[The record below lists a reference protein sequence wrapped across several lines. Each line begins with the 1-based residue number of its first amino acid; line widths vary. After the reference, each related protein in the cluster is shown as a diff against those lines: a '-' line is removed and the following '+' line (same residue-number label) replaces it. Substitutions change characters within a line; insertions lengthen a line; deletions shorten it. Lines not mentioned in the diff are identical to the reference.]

1 MNKLVIIVLIF
12 LCQASY
18 SQRTFSKD
26 ELRADAEILFQALN
40 ELHPGLYRHSDT
52 ATIETTYYELQN
64 AFSDGIDE
72 ETAFLYFSAFIAR
85 VKCGHTYPNP
95 FNQKNNIIPSVINQS
110 VLLPFT
116 FAIINNQI
124 VVDKPLDD
132 KIKKHTVITHLNG
145 IEVENIV
152 DSLTHFIKA
161 DGNRTRKR
169 MKDLEVQL
177 TSKYEYFDYYFP
189 MVYNFADSIKVSTQ
203 KGDTITLQLLTKG
216 KRDSIY
222 TKSYPNSNMSNYDN
236 LWSKEINEEY
246 AYLRLGTFV
255 TWRLSFDWKDYLED
269 FFDELQFKGIEDLII
284 DIRGNEGGLTE
295 VTEYLVSKLAKVE
308 GETVFRKPH
317 LAYKKVNDNLRPYLT
332 TWSKWFYNT
341 SLWTKKLK
349 DNYRTIKF
357 SANKAQRIKKNKN
370 AFRGDSYLLIDESN
384 SSATFI
390 LAEICKKN
398 NYATLIGT
406 ETGGTKKGI
415 TAGQI
420 FFLTLPNTKIEVDI
434 PLIGRYPMK
443 SLVDEGIKP
452 DFWVAGTLQGY
463 ISNRDEQLEKAIEM
477 INNK

>member
-1 MNKLVIIVLIF
+1 M
-12 LCQASY
+12 CQTSFG
-18 SQRTFSKD
+18 QRNFSKD
-26 ELRADAEILFQALN
+26 ELSADAEILFQALN

-52 ATIETTYYELQN
+52 ATIKRAYDALQN
-64 AFSDGIDE
+64 DFSDGIDE
-72 ETAFLYFSAFIAR
+72 ETVFLRFSAFISK
-85 VKCGHTYPNP
+85 VKCGHTYLNP
-95 FNQKNNIIPSVINQS
+95 FNQRNKIIPSVIDRS

-116 FAIINNQI
+116 FIIIDKQI

-132 KIKKHTVITHLNG
+132 KIKKNTVITHING
-145 IEVENIV
+145 IEVESII
-152 DSLTHFIKA
+152 DSLTYFVKA
-161 DGNRTRKR
+161 DGNRTGKR
-169 MKDLEVQL
+169 IKDLEVQL

-189 MVYNFADSIKVSTQ
+189 MVYNCTDSIRISTR
-203 KGDTITLQLLTKG
+203 KGETETLQLLTKG
-216 KRDSIY
+216 ERDSMY
-222 TKSYPNSNMSNYDN
+222 TKAYPHVNMSNYDN

-255 TWRLSFDWKDYLED
+255 TWRLSFDWKDYLEN
-269 FFDELQFKGIEDLII
+269 FFDELQSKGTKNLII
-284 DIRGNEGGLTE
+284 DVRGNEGGLTD
-295 VTEYLVSKLAKVE
+295 VTDYLVEKLAKVD
-308 GETVFRKPH
+308 GETVFRNTH
-317 LAYKKVNDNLRPYLT
+317 LAYKKVNDNLRPYLS

-341 SLWTKKLK
+341 SLWTKSLN
-349 DNYRTIKF
+349 DRYRTIKF
-357 SANKAQRIKKNKN
+357 SANKPKRIKKNRN
-370 AFRGDSYLLIDESN
+370 AFLGESYLLIDESN

-443 SLVDEGIKP
+443 SLADEGIKP
-452 DFWVAGTLQGY
+452 DVWVERTLQGI

-477 INNK
+477 INKQ